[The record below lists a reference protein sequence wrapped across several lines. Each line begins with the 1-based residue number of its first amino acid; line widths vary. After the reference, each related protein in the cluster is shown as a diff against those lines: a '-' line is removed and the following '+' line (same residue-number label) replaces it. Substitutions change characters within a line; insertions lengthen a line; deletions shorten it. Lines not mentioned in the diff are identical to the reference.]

1 MPNYLGTNSALCGV
15 MYRPRPRYKVW
26 IVFNTAQFFLCCQ
39 NIENNNLKKTPTISG
54 ILLKMFSIIKGLI
67 SISGLNISLC
77 SSLLGDYNEIRI
89 KQTSNLL
96 GDYVA
101 KEKKFWKGL
110 KFYFGWNSYVVKAQD
125 LA

>member
-1 MPNYLGTNSALCGV
+1 
-15 MYRPRPRYKVW
+15 
-26 IVFNTAQFFLCCQ
+26 
-39 NIENNNLKKTPTISG
+39 
-54 ILLKMFSIIKGLI
+54 MFSIIKGLI

-101 KEKKFWKGL
+101 KEKKVWKGL